1 MFLHVPGLV
10 SEEGLERGK
19 IVALGLVGA
28 LVESLVLGEKNGES
42 LKSWREQGV
51 DFENFLIS
59 TCMDGLLGM
68 EDHFGKLK

>member
-28 LVESLVLGEKNGES
+28 LVESLVVGGEEKNGKE
-42 LKSWREQGV
+42 KGV
-51 DFENFLIS
+51 
-59 TCMDGLLGM
+59 
-68 EDHFGKLK
+68 